1 MSILLPL
8 YVYPVPGAWDPLYA
22 AYTYTSHHFQKLI
35 TNNFCRAKA
44 YPNVEFTAII
54 NPCSGPC
61 NSSLPAQVY
70 VNEIPK
76 LKTFDNIRTLGY
88 VATNYTSKELS
99 HVLAEID
106 VYANWPKVSNNT
118 RLKVDGI
125 FFDETPS
132 EYAVD
137 QYQYLKVAS
146 QAVKTGPRFKDRFV
160 GTYPLTSPDVNDPI
174 MTSSLTI
181 YAVHNP
187 GLIAPSILNST
198 TALQNSYL
206 NLADITVV
214 FEEKF
219 DKWLDASTFDALQDS
234 KVKRSKLAII
244 LHSMPN
250 ISKKVLDYVV
260 EQVEETADWLFLTD
274 VKVKDEYYHSFS
286 PLFAE
291 VVKSVDGV

>member
-1 MSILLPL
+1 
-8 YVYPVPGAWDPLYA
+8 
-22 AYTYTSHHFQKLI
+22 
-35 TNNFCRAKA
+35 
-44 YPNVEFTAII
+44 
-54 NPCSGPC
+54 
-61 NSSLPAQVY
+61 
-70 VNEIPK
+70 

-88 VATNYTSKELS
+88 VATNYTTKELS

-106 VYANWPKVSNNT
+106 VYANWPKASNNT

-137 QYQYLKVAS
+137 KYQYLKVAS
-146 QAVKTGPRFKDRFV
+146 QAVKTGSRFKDRFV
-160 GTYPLTSPDVNDPI
+160 GTYLLNSPGMS
-174 MTSSLTI
+174 MTSLLI
-181 YAVHNP
+181 LCVVHNP
-187 GLIAPSILNST
+187 GLIAPSVLNST
-198 TALQNSYL
+198 TSLQSSYF
-206 NLADITVV
+206 NLADITVI

-219 DKWLDASTFDALQDS
+219 DNWLDASTFDGLQDS

-260 EQVEETADWLFLTD
+260 EQIEETADWLFLTD
-274 VKVKDEYYHSFS
+274 IKVKDEYYHSFS